1 MPGPEAVRRWRRTVR
16 IASDLRSQS
25 QLPQVKSNPT
35 TRPPG
40 SDESRAPSLWNA
52 IQSTVVAA
60 GNCTHCGACAGIN
73 PDLVGFSETACGPV
87 PALLREIRPADEV
100 GLALA
105 HAVCPGR
112 GVPFAELFHWLG
124 REWHSRLMGPY
135 LELFTGHATDP
146 AIRLQAASGGILSR
160 VLIEL
165 IESGRISAA
174 VLIRQGVPEP
184 DRAAPVIVRTREEI
198 LASAQSVYAVTPM
211 LDILPRLE
219 AVPGRLAFVGLPDQ
233 VAALRMLQAAGHP
246 TALRFD
252 FIAGPYTGTNMY
264 HGAVR
269 AFLRAQGVA
278 DSVAIESLKWR
289 AGEWPGYLEVRTAG
303 GVYRA
308 EKFYYNYLIPF
319 YISLACQLTPDFT
332 NELTDLSVGDAWS
345 PKFEKMRGG
354 HSVIAARSNLA
365 LEVLESLARR
375 GEVQLDP
382 VDEAS
387 ALAMHG
393 HMLDFKKRG
402 SFIRI
407 DRRRR
412 RGIPAPEF
420 GYRPAKIPVARKIVE
435 TVISGSFAVGR
446 WSLAKRTVEALP
458 LALVG
463 RVFNMLRKSWKGIS
477 KPAKRK
483 GLASAEFV
491 MTGDSARWQEI
502 SSMRSREKHP

>member
-1 MPGPEAVRRWRRTVR
+1 VTSDPPIRLINRENATAHSPW
-16 IASDLRSQS
+16 ASL
-25 QLPQVKSNPT
+25 
-35 TRPPG
+35 
-40 SDESRAPSLWNA
+40 
-52 IQSTVVAA
+52 QSTVVAT
-60 GNCTHCGACAGIN
+60 GNCTHCGVCAGLN
-73 PDLVGFSETACGPV
+73 PGLISFSETANGPL
-87 PALLREIRPADEV
+87 PALVRDPQLADQS

-105 HAVCPGR
+105 HSVCPGR
-112 GVPFAELFHWLG
+112 GVPFAELFDWLG
-124 REWHSRLMGPY
+124 RPWNSHLMGPY
-135 LELFTGHATDP
+135 LRLFTGHATDD

-165 IESGRISAA
+165 IESGRIDAA
-174 VLIRQGVPEP
+174 ILIRQGAPVP
-184 DRAAPVIVRTREEI
+184 DRASPVVVRTREEI

-219 AVPGRLAFVGLPDQ
+219 EVPGRLAFAGLPDQ

-269 AFLRAQGVA
+269 AFLRAQGVPN
-278 DSVAIESLKWR
+278 STPIESLKWR

-303 GVYRA
+303 GGLYRA

-319 YISLACQLTPDFT
+319 YISLGCQLTPDFT

-354 HSVIAARSNLA
+354 HSVIAARSQLA
-365 LEVLESLARR
+365 VDTLSSLAAR
-375 GEVQLDP
+375 GHIQLDP
-382 VDEAS
+382 IDEVD

-420 GYRPAKIPVARKIVE
+420 GYRPAEIPVARKIVE
-435 TVISGSFAVGR
+435 TVISGSFAIGR

-463 RVFNMLRKSWKGIS
+463 RVFNMLRKSWKGLS

-483 GLASAEFV
+483 GLASARFL
-491 MTGDSARWQEI
+491 DSPDPARWREI
-502 SSMRSREKHP
+502 TALNREAKS